1 MPAQRNVGEPIVA
14 AAEVLSRVFD
24 APRPLV
30 FEVWTKA
37 EHFTHWFGPHG
48 AEVVSCE
55 IDPRPGGIIRFGHR
69 SGEGMTLYLKGTF
82 REVVQDQR
90 LVFTIGFIDERGRPA
105 RHPMF
110 PDLPLEFLLE
120 TTVVLEDVPG
130 GTRVKVAQ
138 RATPSG
144 IASHPAVIRHLEL
157 ACEGWKQ
164 VFERLGEHLS
174 ATQGREEHRA

>member
-24 APRPLV
+24 APRALV
-30 FEVWTKA
+30 FEVWTKV
-37 EHFTHWFGPHG
+37 EHFTRWFGPHG
-48 AEVVSCE
+48 ADVVSCE

-69 SGEGMTLYLKGTF
+69 FGEGTTLLIRGTF

-90 LVFTIGFIDERGRPA
+90 LVFTLGFVDERGRPT

-110 PDLPLEFLLE
+110 TDLPLEMLLE
-120 TTVVLEDVPG
+120 TTVLLEDVPG
-130 GTRVKVAQ
+130 GTRVRVAQ
-138 RATPSG
+138 RVTPPG
-144 IASHPAVIRHLEL
+144 IASQPAVIRHLGL

-174 ATQGREEHRA
+174 ATQGREDRPA